1 MQALVDWVHLLSMAS
16 FLSVMSL
23 LQFVIVVRESAGCC
37 KSVSPD
43 CGERRGTRAPSLLT
57 DGVMS

>member
-23 LQFVIVVRESAGCC
+23 LQFVIVVRES
-37 KSVSPD
+37 VSPD
-43 CGERRGTRAPSLLT
+43 CGERRGTRAPSLA
-57 DGVMS
+57 D